1 MTEKAQQGFVDR
13 WKAVLLRVVAIPF
26 VFFGVGFY
34 RAWLATFFR
43 YDAFPTIS
51 VFDYFL
57 FEGAIGIVSLALAFA
72 ARRVTPL
79 WANRTAVAVTGAC
92 MVGGSALIVLAC
104 FAVPLPALKV
114 VGLLAAGGGLGSL
127 ILMWAEFYGSLNPMR
142 VALTMPWPSSWARW

>member
-13 WKAVLLRVVAIPF
+13 WKAVLLRVAAIPF

-79 WANRTAVAVTGAC
+79 WANRKAVLATGAC
-92 MVGGSALIVLAC
+92 MVGGSALIVVAC
-104 FAVPLPALKV
+104 FPP
-114 VGLLAAGGGLGSL
+114 GTSRCR
-127 ILMWAEFYGSLNPMR
+127 PR
-142 VALTMPWPSSWARW
+142 R

>member
-13 WKAVLLRVVAIPF
+13 WKAVLLRVAAIPF

-79 WANRTAVAVTGAC
+79 WANRKAVRAW
-92 MVGGSALIVLAC
+92 
-104 FAVPLPALKV
+104 
-114 VGLLAAGGGLGSL
+114 
-127 ILMWAEFYGSLNPMR
+127 WADR
-142 VALTMPWPSSWARW
+142 PSSCWHASRCRPRR

>member
-13 WKAVLLRVVAIPF
+13 WKAVLLRVAAIPF

-57 FEGAIGIVSLALAFA
+57 FEGAIGIVSS
-72 ARRVTPL
+72 
-79 WANRTAVAVTGAC
+79 G
-92 MVGGSALIVLAC
+92 
-104 FAVPLPALKV
+104 
-114 VGLLAAGGGLGSL
+114 VGLRGAPCDAAMGEPQSGAGHGRVHGGRIG
-127 ILMWAEFYGSLNPMR
+127 PHR
-142 VALTMPWPSSWARW
+142 VGMPAPCCPRR

>member
-13 WKAVLLRVVAIPF
+13 WKAVLLRVAAIPF

-79 WANRTAVAVTGAC
+79 WACWPRARAW
-92 MVGGSALIVLAC
+92 
-104 FAVPLPALKV
+104 
-114 VGLLAAGGGLGSL
+114 
-127 ILMWAEFYGSLNPMR
+127 WADR
-142 VALTMPWPSSWARW
+142 PSSCWQASRCRPLR

>member
-1 MTEKAQQGFVDR
+1 M
-13 WKAVLLRVVAIPF
+13 LLRVAAIPF
-26 VFFGVGFY
+26 VFFGVGLY

-43 YDAFPTIS
+43 YDAFPGIS

-57 FEGAIGIVSLALAFA
+57 FEGAIGVASLALAFA

-79 WANRTAVAVTGAC
+79 WANRTAVLITGAC

-104 FAVPLPALKV
+104 FVVPFPALKV

-127 ILMWAEFYGSLNPMR
+127 ILM
-142 VALTMPWPSSWARW
+142 

>member
-1 MTEKAQQGFVDR
+1 M
-13 WKAVLLRVVAIPF
+13 LLRVSAIPF
-26 VFFGVGFY
+26 VFFGWGSIA
-34 RAWLATFFR
+34 RLATFFR

-79 WANRTAVAVTGAC
+79 WANRTAVLLTGAC

-104 FAVPLPALKV
+104 FVVPLPAPQ
-114 VGLLAAGGGLGSL
+114 GGRPAGGGRR
-127 ILMWAEFYGSLNPMR
+127 PR
-142 VALTMPWPSSWARW
+142 VAHPHVGRVLRLAQPHAVWRCTMPWPSSWAKW

>member
-1 MTEKAQQGFVDR
+1 MESRA
-13 WKAVLLRVVAIPF
+13 LRVAAIPF

-79 WANRTAVAVTGAC
+79 WANRKAVLATGAC
-92 MVGGSALIVLAC
+92 M
-104 FAVPLPALKV
+104 
-114 VGLLAAGGGLGSL
+114 
-127 ILMWAEFYGSLNPMR
+127 WADR
-142 VALTMPWPSSWARW
+142 PSSCWHASRCRPRR

>member
-13 WKAVLLRVVAIPF
+13 WKAVLLRVAAIPF

-79 WANRTAVAVTGAC
+79 WANRKAVLATGAC
-92 MVGGSALIVLAC
+92 MVGGSALIVLAASRC
-104 FAVPLPALKV
+104 RP
-114 VGLLAAGGGLGSL
+114 
-127 ILMWAEFYGSLNPMR
+127 R
-142 VALTMPWPSSWARW
+142 R